1 MIGGETLFELRTS
14 LQLADQE
21 RTGGIGAHVSPMVG
35 QSALSAT
42 QICRSINSGK
52 SLRLMLLCWTLL
64 PRPPDP
70 KDVSSLLQR
79 AGFTM
84 LTVDVE
90 EIMMG
95 YPSMWELMQDLKD
108 MGEGNA
114 IFGRCVFR
122 VRPLIPSNCVLTSL
136 AGRRVQESVHQA
148 RHAHRCVL
156 DLLWCGRQLLLASA
170 DADVDSRLL
179 SPSQHCTASPPQRMP
194 IRLSLARPPSLRRS
208 RSSS

>member
-35 QSALSAT
+35 QSASSAT
-42 QICRSINSGK
+42 QTCRSINSGK
-52 SLRLMLLCWTLL
+52 SFGLMLPCWTLL

-122 VRPLIPSNCVLTSL
+122 VRPLILP
-136 AGRRVQESVHQA
+136 
-148 RHAHRCVL
+148 
-156 DLLWCGRQLLLASA
+156 QLRAN
-170 DADVDSRLL
+170 V
-179 SPSQHCTASPPQRMP
+179 P
-194 IRLSLARPPSLRRS
+194 RRS
-208 RSSS
+208 ACPGIRSSSATRSSLRPRSTLVRSPASARFSRCRR